1 MELHLGHMAAFA
13 GIFVQPLYWFICR
26 VQEYAEC
33 MRAGAEEDGI
43 SGSKYSAY
51 LFAVEQGDQLIGDAK
66 LPPFERWRDHSVHSF
81 ELFGRVSP

>member
-1 MELHLGHMAAFA
+1 MCCSAYL
-13 GIFVQPLYWFICR
+13 FICG
-26 VQEYAEC
+26 VYEYAEC

-66 LPPFERWRDHSVHSF
+66 LPSFERWRDYGVHSF
-81 ELFGRVSP
+81 ELFGRSSPQIDFCRLDIRMA

>member
-1 MELHLGHMAAFA
+1 MRCST
-13 GIFVQPLYWFICR
+13 YWFICR

-51 LFAVEQGDQLIGDAK
+51 LFAVEQGDQHIGDAK